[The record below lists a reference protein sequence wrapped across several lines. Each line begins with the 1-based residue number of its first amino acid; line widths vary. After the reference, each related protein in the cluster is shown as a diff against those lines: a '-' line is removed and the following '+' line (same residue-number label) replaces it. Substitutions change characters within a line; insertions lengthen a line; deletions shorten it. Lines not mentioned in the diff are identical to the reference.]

1 MATRVS
7 VQNRVRASAH
17 EGFLTLGRSRW
28 AKIAGTGS
36 LIVLLVYVFH
46 DPQPRPNGGT
56 WYGYTLGTIGA
67 LLILWLT
74 ALGIRKRAM
83 TRGRWSLKSWTSAH
97 VWLGLSLIVIG
108 TLHTGFQFGWNVHT
122 LAYALMML
130 VIVSGLFGVFAY
142 AILPR
147 VLSDNRNET
156 TEPQML
162 EQLRSVDRQ
171 LHEAAQPLAQHHD
184 NARLADAAR
193 RHHGAVLV
201 EQRDLTELAE
211 LQDVVFENLILLPPV
226 EAGVLEVGGECLQQL
241 GVGDDVAADLFGG
254 ADGDI
259 LVAVDDRL
267 AGAALQGE
275 DRHEAVGEQRY
286 DSGDAE
292 EQRETRGDVPDPHV
306 SSGSPAGVRPTAVS
320 TDEACP

>member
-171 LHEAAQPLAQHHD
+171 LHEAAQPLAQHHAD
-184 NARLADAAR
+184 LVRQSLEQDPFGGGLWARLSGNYPRCATRVAQAAIRSETVYKPRVGDNPLEKIDALLER
-193 RHHGAVLV
+193 KGAVLARV
-201 EQRDLTELAE
+201 RRHLRIKALLEIWLYIHVPVTFA
-211 LQDVVFENLILLPPV
+211 LI
-226 EAGVLEVGGECLQQL
+226 
-241 GVGDDVAADLFGG
+241 
-254 ADGDI
+254 
-259 LVAVDDRL
+259 
-267 AGAALQGE
+267 AALSA
-275 DRHEAVGEQRY
+275 HIFSVFFY
-286 DSGDAE
+286 W
-292 EQRETRGDVPDPHV
+292 
-306 SSGSPAGVRPTAVS
+306 
-320 TDEACP
+320 